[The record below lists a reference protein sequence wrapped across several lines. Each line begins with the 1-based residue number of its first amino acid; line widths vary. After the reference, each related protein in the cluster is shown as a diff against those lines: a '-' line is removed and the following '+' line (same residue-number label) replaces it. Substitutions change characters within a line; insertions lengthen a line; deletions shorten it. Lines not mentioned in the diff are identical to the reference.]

1 MELYIL
7 VFAFIIIAC
16 LAFSKLSK
24 KSGLPTLIIFISLG
38 LLFGSDGIF
47 KIQFENYKLV
57 KELSSIALIFIIFYG
72 GFNTNWKM
80 AKPVVKQS
88 VLLSTLGV
96 VFTALFVGA
105 FCEYVLNMDRL
116 LSYAIGAAISSTDAA
131 SVFAILK
138 QRKLNLKYNT
148 ASLLELE
155 SGSNDPFAYLI
166 TILILNIAQ
175 YSTFKLFDI
184 VKLLGLQLIFGCILG
199 VVFAY
204 LTKYILNHVEFISD
218 GFDTIFVFAMVLIA
232 YVLPLYVQGNGY
244 LSVYLMGLLL
254 GNQMLPNKKILVNFF
269 DGITALMQ
277 MLTFFMI
284 GLLAT
289 PSTLGSVLY
298 SSFFIFLF
306 LTFLARPMIVWLL
319 IHRFQLH
326 WNQMFIISLAGL
338 KGASSIVFAI
348 MIAVSTTFNNQFLFN
363 IVFLI
368 VLYSI
373 LIQGMILP
381 YASKRYYMLDDS
393 SDVLKTFNDYVEEL
407 PVQSI
412 PIKIKEN
419 HSWKNKLVKDI
430 ILPMDTLLVSVN
442 RNNEQITPDGNFK
455 IEVNDIVIL
464 VTKVVTNTKPIHL
477 EEVIIDKE
485 HRWVHKTLSEIS
497 FKKNQLV
504 IFIIRD
510 DKLVIPNGKTMIME
524 DDIVIMKD

>member
-1 MELYIL
+1 M
-7 VFAFIIIAC
+7 
-16 LAFSKLSK
+16 
-24 KSGLPTLIIFISLG
+24 
-38 LLFGSDGIF
+38 
-47 KIQFENYKLV
+47 
-57 KELSSIALIFIIFYG
+57 
-72 GFNTNWKM
+72 
-80 AKPVVKQS
+80 
-88 VLLSTLGV
+88 
-96 VFTALFVGA
+96 
-105 FCEYVLNMDRL
+105 
-116 LSYAIGAAISSTDAA
+116 
-131 SVFAILK
+131 
-138 QRKLNLKYNT
+138 
-148 ASLLELE
+148 
-155 SGSNDPFAYLI
+155 
-166 TILILNIAQ
+166 
-175 YSTFKLFDI
+175 
-184 VKLLGLQLIFGCILG
+184 
-199 VVFAY
+199 
-204 LTKYILNHVEFISD
+204 
-218 GFDTIFVFAMVLIA
+218 
-232 YVLPLYVQGNGY
+232 
-244 LSVYLMGLLL
+244 
-254 GNQMLPNKKILVNFF
+254 
-269 DGITALMQ
+269 
-277 MLTFFMI
+277 
-284 GLLAT
+284 
-289 PSTLGSVLY
+289 
-298 SSFFIFLF
+298 FLF
-306 LTFLARPMIVWLL
+306 LTFFARPIIVWLL

-348 MIAVSTTFNNQFLFN
+348 MIAVSTTFNTQFLFN

-381 YASKRYYMLDDS
+381 YASKKYHMLDDS

-419 HSWKNKLVKDI
+419 HSWKNQLVKDI